1 MDYVKLADE
10 YLKIL
15 KNVKDYINFIDFY
28 NFSSGENSLLLALSK
43 KGTIETV
50 GNLAKKLNVVPS
62 RVTAIVNS
70 LCKKGY
76 VVKFQDEIDKR
87 KSYVTL
93 SLKGEEFLA
102 DSYLALREKF
112 AKELEKANYDDLIEL
127 KKCLERIIL
136 K

>member
-50 GNLAKKLNVVPS
+50 GNLAKKLNVM
-62 RVTAIVNS
+62 
-70 LCKKGY
+70 
-76 VVKFQDEIDKR
+76 
-87 KSYVTL
+87 
-93 SLKGEEFLA
+93 
-102 DSYLALREKF
+102 
-112 AKELEKANYDDLIEL
+112 
-127 KKCLERIIL
+127 
-136 K
+136 